1 MGTRGPLPKRE
12 DMRKRR
18 NKDSEGPEVTKLDVE
33 GEVVQPAADPDWHP
47 IAQQLWEAMGD
58 SGQSMFYEPSDW
70 AVAYSL
76 MDDLTYYKRGTKR
89 SGQMLQTIM
98 SSLTSLLLT
107 EGDRRRVALELNRK
121 SPSEDNEDEKV
132 AVMDKWRQRL
142 G

>member
-1 MGTRGPLPKRE
+1 MGQRGPIGKRSE
-12 DMRKRR
+12 DIRGHRA
-18 NKDSEGPEVTKLDVE
+18 KDEVEAITKVDVE

-47 IAQQLWEAMGD
+47 IAQQLWEAMGE